1 MKKKDVL
8 IIIVTYNGAKWIRKC
23 IESIYESNYEHFQ
36 IFVVDN
42 ASSDDTIEIL
52 NAFPNIIL
60 HKSPFNLGFGQANNI
75 GMKYA
80 LEKEYDYVFLL
91 NQDTWIEKETITNL
105 VQSSLQNPDYGII
118 APMHYFSDEK
128 SLEYFFSTRIAPNYC
143 KNLISDYIVKGKE
156 NMDSVYSINFIHA
169 AAWLI
174 NNETLKNVG
183 GFDPLFF
190 HYGED
195 NNYCQRVLFQG
206 RKIGIN
212 PHSIMYHDCKVH
224 NPDEIKSSEQEVKSR
239 ILQNLVGLADVRT
252 SSNQPVYLAPLRLFK
267 KTIIDLFK
275 VNFRDTAI
283 NFKVGKEVL
292 SLASKITDSKVRN
305 RIKGPNHLR

>member
-1 MKKKDVL
+1 MKNKDVL
-8 IIIVTYNGAKWIRKC
+8 IIIVTYNGAKWIQKC
-23 IESIYESNYEHFQ
+23 IESIYESNYEHFE

-60 HKSPFNLGFGQANNI
+60 HKSPVNLGFGQANNI

-80 LEKEYDYVFLL
+80 LEREYDYVFLL
-91 NQDTWIEKETITNL
+91 NQDTWIEKNTISKL
-105 VQSSLQNPDYGII
+105 VQSSIQNPDYGII

-174 NNETLKNVG
+174 NKETLKNVG

-195 NNYCQRVLFQG
+195 NNYCQRLLFHKG
-206 RKIGIN
+206 KIGIN
-212 PHSIMYHDCKVH
+212 PHSIIYHDCKVQ
-224 NPDEIKSSEQEVKSR
+224 NFDEIKSSGQEVKNR

-252 SSNQPVYLAPLRLFK
+252 LSNQPVYLAPLRLFK
-267 KTIIDLFK
+267 KTIIDLVK
-275 VNFRDTAI
+275 INLRDTII
-283 NFKVGKEVL
+283 NFKVGKGVAN
-292 SLASKITDSKVRN
+292 LASKITESKNKN
-305 RIKGPNHLR
+305 RIKGPNYLG